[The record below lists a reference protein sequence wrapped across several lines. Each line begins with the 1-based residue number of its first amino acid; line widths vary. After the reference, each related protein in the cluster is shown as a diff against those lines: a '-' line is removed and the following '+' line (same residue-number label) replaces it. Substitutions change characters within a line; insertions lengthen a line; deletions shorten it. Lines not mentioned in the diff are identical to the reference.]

1 MKLLIKG
8 KFIYIRVLIDRLLA
22 EDVLLPQTRQTLD
35 AIREALV
42 EIEEDV
48 EREERRIDVEEEKR
62 SS

>member
-8 KFIYIRVLIDRLLA
+8 KFIYIRVLIDRLLT